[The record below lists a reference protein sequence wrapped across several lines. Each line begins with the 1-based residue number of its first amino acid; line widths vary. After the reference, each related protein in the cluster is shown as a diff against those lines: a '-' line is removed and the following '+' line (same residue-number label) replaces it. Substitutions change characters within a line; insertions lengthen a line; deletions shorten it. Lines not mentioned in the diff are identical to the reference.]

1 MTVTR
6 LLKEAV
12 RGPGAGWRIAGAA
25 ALSLTVAAQHPGDLF
40 GRARRRDLL
49 ATIPNWRFFAP
60 DPSVHDY
67 ELVYRTLSRQGETSG
82 WKQVPLVRNRRAHQ
96 MLWYPERRAGKAVFD
111 MGTELLRVIDR
122 GLTTVKD
129 QPSYRVLTNFLRREI
144 QQGQRQGQD
153 HDAVKGFQFA
163 LVRSAGHDL
172 DERAEWQFISPYTSI
187 APVARGVAAQGR

>member
-1 MTVTR
+1 MTLAR
-6 LLKEAV
+6 LLKDAV
-12 RGPGAGWRIAGAA
+12 RGPGAGWRIAGAS
-25 ALSLTVAAQHPGDLF
+25 ALTLTVAAQIPGELL

-67 ELVYRTLSRQGETSG
+67 ELVYRTLSHQGETSG

-111 MGTELLRVIDR
+111 MGTEVLRVIDQ
-122 GLTTVKD
+122 GFATVRD
-129 QPSYRVLTNFLRREI
+129 QPSYRALTNFLRREI
-144 QQGQRQGQD
+144 RQTEN
-153 HDAVKGFQFA
+153 HEAVKGFQFA
-163 LVRSAGHDL
+163 LVRSAGYDL

-187 APVARGVAAQGR
+187 APVARPTAMQGR